1 MLYTKHPAGVDDSPM
16 YWEAEAF
23 DHPKICPK
31 SEPKPAPNISK
42 CQSHLIRKHIIPN
55 QFPKHHTTGW
65 RWVDLLECQSRIPEK
80 ATPIFLGSWDW
91 SWICT
96 GSVSKGSQHPH
107 LQVLSVQSIPKHSRS
122 ESHSAR
128 LFPESR
134 SKVRQKLRLG
144 RNQKRCTTWRQKLPN
159 VRF

>member
-1 MLYTKHPAGVDDSPM
+1 MLYIRHRAGIDDSPM

-31 SEPKPAPNISK
+31 SVPKPAPNISK
-42 CQSHLIRKHIIPN
+42 WQSHLIRKHIIPN
-55 QFPKHHTTGW
+55 QFPKHHTTEW

-80 ATPIFLGSWDW
+80 ATPIFTDLGTDR
-91 SWICT
+91 
-96 GSVSKGSQHPH
+96 GYVPAPF
-107 LQVLSVQSIPKHSRS
+107 LRARSIPICKCWVWFNQFWSIQEVNHSPQ
-122 ESHSAR
+122 
-128 LFPESR
+128 LFPKSR
-134 SKVRQKLRLG
+134 SKVRLG